1 MGRKKTASQ
10 STHRHPRVY
19 VSRVQTPPRISRNTD
34 SIRERLRSGAKTVVV
49 DTAGQLIELDDKT
62 FASAGDEWTLRFT
75 AGSQARIHLDSPLP
89 ATAHIVAT
97 DATTVEVTGQVHVW
111 AYTHATV
118 TAFDRCKVIAHN
130 HAFIRACDHSTVWA
144 DDNVVVY
151 AYDEATVK
159 LETTRYSRFPI
170 KHTQSWTP
178 QLRFAARP
186 ARTSPSGAQHDSRII
201 RTLRSVNAPPVHP
214 QLQEGLRIPGCES
227 T

>member
-1 MGRKKTASQ
+1 MGKKNTMSR
-10 STHRHPRVY
+10 STQRHPRVY
-19 VSRVQTPPRISRNTD
+19 VSRVQAPPRISRNPD
-34 SIRERLRSGAKTVVV
+34 SIRERLRNGAKTVVV

-62 FASAGDEWTLRFT
+62 FASAGDEWTLRLT

-118 TAFDRCKVIAHN
+118 TAFDRCRVIAHN

-144 DDNVVVY
+144 DDNVVVH
-151 AYDEATVK
+151 AYDEATVEARDHAI
-159 LETTRYSRFPI
+159 LALSDEARAVVETAVEVRG
-170 KHTQSWTP
+170 
-178 QLRFAARP
+178 P
-186 ARTSPSGAQHDSRII
+186 ARKNVTI
-201 RTLRSVNAPPVHP
+201 RGT
-214 QLQEGLRIPGCES
+214 

>member
-1 MGRKKTASQ
+1 MGKKNTASR
-10 STHRHPRVY
+10 SNRRHPRVY
-19 VSRVQTPPRISRNTD
+19 VSRSQARPQISHNAD
-34 SIRERLRSGAKTVVV
+34 SIRERLRNGAKTVVV

-111 AYTHATV
+111 AYTHATI
-118 TAFDRCKVIAHN
+118 TAFDQCRVIAHN

-144 DDNVVVY
+144 DDDVVVH
-151 AYDEATVK
+151 AYDEATVQARDHAI
-159 LETTRYSRFPI
+159 LALSDEARAVVETAVQVRG
-170 KHTQSWTP
+170 
-178 QLRFAARP
+178 P
-186 ARTSPSGAQHDSRII
+186 ARKNVTILA
-201 RTLRSVNAPPVHP
+201 T
-214 QLQEGLRIPGCES
+214 